1 MAFLTAACAALLLIF
16 SGTAMQAASR
26 AAQVFVSGVLP
37 ALFPMMVLGRL
48 LPARSKGER
57 SRFPWLAVP
66 FGLASG
72 SPASAQRAW
81 LLWDSGAVDTAQAQR
96 LLCAT
101 GVMSPLFFTGTLA
114 AWTGRPA
121 ACAVLLG
128 AHWAGALLCACL
140 WRPGAADTPRQSSAN
155 AMEKQRAVTLPE
167 AISQSAQALLCVCGA
182 MMLFS
187 IAAALLRELLML
199 ACPVWTQKN
208 GRLLAVLWALLEI
221 GGGASAVLEAYEA
234 PPFALLCA
242 LCSFGGLSIWLQNLL
257 FARPIIHPA
266 KLLGMRALHAVVSYG
281 LCRLALCW
289 FAQPTFAAPAPHIAT
304 GTPLGPLYTLL
315 ALYLCSRGFLKIQ
328 NLLIT

>member
-1 MAFLTAACAALLLIF
+1 MAFLAAACAALLLIF

-48 LPARSKGER
+48 LPTGGKGER

-72 SPASAQRAW
+72 SPASAQRAR
-81 LLWDSGAVDTAQAQR
+81 LLWDAGAADTHRAQR

-114 AWTGRPA
+114 AWTGSPA
-121 ACAVLLG
+121 SCAVMLG

-140 WRPGAADTPRQSSAN
+140 WSPRAADMPATQTPTAP
-155 AMEKQRAVTLPE
+155 KQGSVSLPE
-167 AISQSAQALLCVCGA
+167 AISQAAQALLCVCGA

-187 IAAALLRELLML
+187 IAAALLRELLL
-199 ACPVWTQKN
+199 LVFPAWTQKN

-221 GGGASAVLEAYEA
+221 GGGASAVLEAYTE

-266 KLLGMRALHAVVSYG
+266 KLLAMRALHAAVSYG
-281 LCRLALCW
+281 LCRAALCW
-289 FAQPTFAAPAPHIAT
+289 FAQPAFAAPAPPIAA

>member
-1 MAFLTAACAALLLIF
+1 MAFLAAACAALLLVF

-26 AAQVFVSGVLP
+26 AAQVFASGVLP

-48 LPARSKGER
+48 LPTGSKGER

-72 SPASAQRAW
+72 SPASAQRAR
-81 LLWDSGAVDTAQAQR
+81 LLWDAGAADTDRAQR

-114 AWTGRPA
+114 AWTGSPVS
-121 ACAVLLG
+121 CAVMLG

-140 WRPGAADTPRQSSAN
+140 WRPGAAGTPQASAN
-155 AMEKQRAVTLPE
+155 APQRQGNVSLPE
-167 AISQSAQALLCVCGA
+167 AISQASQALLCVCGA

-199 ACPVWTQKN
+199 LCPVWTQKN
-208 GRLLAVLWALLEI
+208 GRFLAVLWALLEI
-221 GGGASAVLEAYEA
+221 GGGAGAVLGAYTE

-257 FARPIIHPA
+257 FARPIIRPA
-266 KLLGMRALHAVVSYG
+266 RLLLMRALHAAASYG
-281 LCRLALCW
+281 LCRAALGW
-289 FAQPTFAAPAPHIAT
+289 FAQPAFAAPALQALPAL
-304 GTPLGPLYTLL
+304 PLEPLYALL

-328 NLLIT
+328 NLLMT

>member
-1 MAFLTAACAALLLIF
+1 MAFLSAACAALLLIF
-16 SGTAMQAASR
+16 SGPAMQAASR
-26 AAQVFVSGVLP
+26 AAQVFASGVLP

-48 LPARSKGER
+48 LPTGGKGER

-72 SPASAQRAW
+72 SPASAQRAR
-81 LLWDSGAVDTAQAQR
+81 LLWDAGAVDTYRAQR

-114 AWTGRPA
+114 AWTGSPA
-121 ACAVLLG
+121 SCAVMLG
-128 AHWAGALLCACL
+128 AHWAGALLCSCL
-140 WRPGAADTPRQSSAN
+140 WRPGAADTPATQTPVAS
-155 AMEKQRAVTLPE
+155 KQGAVSLPE
-167 AISQSAQALLCVCGA
+167 AISQASQALLCVCGA

-187 IAAALLRELLML
+187 IAAALLRELLLL
-199 ACPVWTQKN
+199 AFPVWTQKN

-221 GGGASAVLEAYEA
+221 GGGASAVLEAYAA

-257 FARPIIHPA
+257 FARPLICPA
-266 KLLGMRALHAVVSYG
+266 RLLAMRALHAAVSYG
-281 LCRLALCW
+281 LCRVALGW
-289 FAQPTFAAPAPHIAT
+289 FAQPAFAAPAPPIAA
-304 GTPLGPLYTLL
+304 GAPLGPLYTLL

>member
-1 MAFLTAACAALLLIF
+1 MTAFLLAACAAMLLIF

-48 LPARSKGER
+48 LPIRPKGER
-57 SRFPWLAVP
+57 SRFPYLAVP
-66 FGLASG
+66 FGLMAG
-72 SPASAQRAW
+72 SPASAQRAR
-81 LLWDSGAVDTAQAQR
+81 LLWDAGAVDTIRAQR

-114 AWTGRPA
+114 AWTGQPA

-140 WRPGAADTPRQSSAN
+140 WKPRDTGARADASA
-155 AMEKQRAVTLPE
+155 APERGSASLPE
-167 AISQSAQALLCVCGA
+167 AIAQSAQALLCVCGA

-187 IAAALLRELLML
+187 IAAALARELLFR
-199 ACPVWTQKN
+199 AFPVWTQKN

-221 GGGASAVLEAYEA
+221 GGGASAVLEAYA
-234 PPFALLCA
+234 QPPFALLCA

-257 FARPIIHPA
+257 FARPIIHPV
-266 KLLGMRALHAVVSYG
+266 KLLAMRALHAALSYG
-281 LCRLALCW
+281 LCRLALGLA
-289 FAQPTFAAPAPHIAT
+289 AQPVLAGPALPMT
-304 GTPLGPLYTLL
+304 MGVSLRPLYALL
-315 ALYLCSRGFLKIQ
+315 MLYFCSLGFLKIQ
-328 NLLIT
+328 NLLMT

>member
-1 MAFLTAACAALLLIF
+1 MAFLAAACAALLLVF

-26 AAQVFVSGVLP
+26 AAQVFASGVLP

-48 LPARSKGER
+48 LPTGGKGER
-57 SRFPWLAVP
+57 SRFFWLAVP

-72 SPASAQRAW
+72 SPASAQRAR
-81 LLWDSGAVDTAQAQR
+81 LLWDAGAADTDRAQR

-114 AWTGRPA
+114 AWTGSPA
-121 ACAVLLG
+121 ACAVMLG

-140 WRPGAADTPRQSSAN
+140 WRPGAAGTPQASASAPQRQGSVS
-155 AMEKQRAVTLPE
+155 LPE
-167 AISQSAQALLCVCGA
+167 AISQASQALLCVCGA

-199 ACPVWTQKN
+199 LCPAWTQKN

-221 GGGASAVLEAYEA
+221 GGGAGAVLEAYAE

-257 FARPIIHPA
+257 FARPIIRPA
-266 KLLGMRALHAVVSYG
+266 RLLLMRALHAAAAYG
-281 LCRLALCW
+281 LCRAALGW
-289 FAQPTFAAPAPHIAT
+289 FARPAFAPPALQALPTL
-304 GTPLGPLYTLL
+304 PLGPLYALL

>member
-1 MAFLTAACAALLLIF
+1 MAFLAAACAALLLVF

-26 AAQVFVSGVLP
+26 AARVFASGVLP

-48 LPARSKGER
+48 LPTGGKGER

-72 SPASAQRAW
+72 SPASAQRAR
-81 LLWDSGAVDTAQAQR
+81 LLWDAGAADTAQAQR

-114 AWTGRPA
+114 AWTGSPA
-121 ACAVLLG
+121 CCAVMLG

-140 WRPGAADTPRQSSAN
+140 WRPGAVAAPQPRAPSAP
-155 AMEKQRAVTLPE
+155 AQGAVSLPE
-167 AISQSAQALLCVCGA
+167 AISQASQALLCVCGA

-187 IAAALLRELLML
+187 IAAALLRELLLL
-199 ACPVWTQKN
+199 AFPVWTQKN

-221 GGGASAVLEAYEA
+221 GGGAGAVLEAYAA

-257 FARPIIHPA
+257 FARPLIRPA
-266 KLLGMRALHAVVSYG
+266 RLLSMRALHAAISYV
-281 LCRLALCW
+281 LCRVALGW
-289 FAQPTFAAPAPHIAT
+289 FALPALAAPTPPIAAGAT
-304 GTPLGPLYTLL
+304 LGPLYTLL

>member
-1 MAFLTAACAALLLIF
+1 MAFLAAACAALLLIF
-16 SGTAMQAASR
+16 SGTAMRAASR
-26 AAQVFVSGVLP
+26 AAQVFASGVLP

-48 LPARSKGER
+48 LPARVKGER

-66 FGLASG
+66 FGLAAG
-72 SPASAQRAW
+72 SPASAQRAR
-81 LLWDSGAVDTAQAQR
+81 LLWDAGAVDTARAQR

-101 GVMSPLFFTGTLA
+101 GVMSPLFFTGTLV
-114 AWTGRPA
+114 AWTGRPT

-140 WRPGAADTPRQSSAN
+140 WRPGAAGAPRAGAN
-155 AMEKQRAVTLPE
+155 AAPKQEVVTLPE

-208 GRLLAVLWALLEI
+208 GRLLAVLWALMEI

-257 FARPIIHPA
+257 FARPLIRPA
-266 KLLGMRALHAVVSYG
+266 RLLAMRALHAAVSYG

-289 FAQPTFAAPAPHIAT
+289 FAQPALAAPALPIAT
-304 GTPLGPLYTLL
+304 GAPLGPLYTLL